1 MKKKSI
7 RSDSERGAT
16 DPILVIA
23 AIAVSLVLLVG
34 GSFAVSGIITNGHNL
49 NAKSDLDKVAVAE
62 ASQYAETDSFV
73 AYRQGGTAAQ
83 VGLES
88 ASVGFSPTEGGQ
100 LAVLVSPAA
109 NAAGT
114 AVVAAQTE
122 WGWAAVS
129 KSSAQSGQRYVRT
142 SMSQAIT
149 EVDASGAT
157 WKLRGATAAK
167 TTAELKTLGITLDD
181 LKAALG

>member
-1 MKKKSI
+1 MKTIKSI
-7 RSDSERGAT
+7 RADRGAT

-49 NAKSDLDKVAVAE
+49 NAKTDLNLVHVAE
-62 ASQYAETDSFV
+62 TSQYAETDSYV
-73 AYRQGGTAAQ
+73 AYKQNGTAAER
-83 VGLES
+83 VLES
-88 ASVGFSPTEGGQ
+88 SGVGFSPTEGGQ
-100 LAVLVSPAA
+100 LSVLLSPAP
-109 NAAGT
+109 NAAGNP
-114 AVVAAQTE
+114 AVVGQTT

-129 KSSAQSGQRYVRT
+129 KSSGQGGQRYVRT
-142 SMSQAIT
+142 SRSQAIT
-149 EVDASGAT
+149 EIDASGTA

-167 TTAELKTLGITLDD
+167 TAAELKALGITLAD